1 MKGDGDDGENDD
13 DEDNILYRRLCI
25 YSYLVISIIQIS
37 IYIFFTNKY
46 NSL

>member
-25 YSYLVISIIQIS
+25 YLVISIIQIS